1 MIAQKYRFHGHG
13 SVRYVLKNG
22 RGYRGH
28 SMSIKFVHN
37 SRRHYS
43 RVGII
48 VSKKV
53 LHDAVPRNRVR
64 RRLYELVRTILLPRL
79 EELSEPID
87 IVITVYDGG
96 VKDEAPERLEKE
108 FRKLIDK
115 IE

>member
-1 MIAQKYRFHGHG
+1 
-13 SVRYVLKNG
+13 
-22 RGYRGH
+22 
-28 SMSIKFVHN
+28 MSIKFVHN
-37 SRRHYS
+37 PRRRYS

-64 RRLYELVRTILLPRL
+64 RRLYELVRTELLPSL
-79 EELSEPID
+79 EGLDEPLD

-96 VKDEAPERLEKE
+96 IKDEAPERLERE
-108 FRKLIDK
+108 FRKLVEK

>member
-1 MIAQKYRFHGHG
+1 
-13 SVRYVLKNG
+13 
-22 RGYRGH
+22 
-28 SMSIKFVHN
+28 MSIKFVHN

-48 VSKKV
+48 VNKKV